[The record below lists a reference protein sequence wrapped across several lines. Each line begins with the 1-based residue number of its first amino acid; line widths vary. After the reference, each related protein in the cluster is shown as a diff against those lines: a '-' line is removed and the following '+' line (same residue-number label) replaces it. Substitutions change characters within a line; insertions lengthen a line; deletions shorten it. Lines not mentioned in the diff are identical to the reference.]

1 MKKIV
6 MFLVPL
12 MLLAIAAQAGN
23 TPSTEDGPISPMK
36 TLSLDNMKFSYTPGT
51 LFDKGNTA
59 LSEQGRDA
67 LDELVIVA
75 KGQNVDTVEINMPQ
89 DKKSATW
96 ELAVRNYLTQKGIAD
111 YNIKFVKNIM
121 GDTKS
126 IDVNL
131 LSNTNAVANRK

>member
-1 MKKIV
+1 MKKFV
-6 MFLVPL
+6 MFLAPL
-12 MLLAIAAQAGN
+12 MLFAVIANAGT
-23 TPSTEDGPISPMK
+23 TPPTEDGPISPMK
-36 TLSLDNMKFSYTPGT
+36 TLSLDNMKFSYTPGA
-51 LFDKGNTA
+51 LFEKGNTA

-96 ELAVRNYLTQKGIAD
+96 EIAVRNYLTQKGIPD
-111 YNIKFVKNIM
+111 YSIKFVKNLT

-131 LSNTNAVANRK
+131 SSNAVANRK

>member
-12 MLLAIAAQAGN
+12 MLFAIAVQAGN
-23 TPSTEDGPISPMK
+23 TPQTEDSPVSPMK
-36 TLSLDNMKFSYTPGT
+36 TLSLDNMKFSYTPGS
-51 LFDKGNTA
+51 LFDKGSTA
-59 LSEQGRDA
+59 LSDQGRDA
-67 LDELVIVA
+67 LDERVIVA
-75 KGQNVDTVEINMPQ
+75 KGQNVDAIEINMPQ

-96 ELAVRNYLTQKGIAD
+96 ELAVRNYLTQKGIPD
-111 YNIKFVKNIM
+111 YSIKFVKNIT

-131 LSNTNAVANRK
+131 SSNAVANRK